1 MLASMP
7 DPASVLAC
15 LASTALWLAG
25 PAEPEYAEALRPQF
39 HFTARRNWLN
49 DPNGLVFFAG
59 EYHLFFQ
66 HNPRGTE
73 WGNMTW
79 GHAVGPDLVHWR
91 QLDDALTP
99 DSLGTIFS
107 GSAVVDVT
115 NTSGF
120 GKDGAPA
127 LVAMYTAAG
136 GTSPESQGKP
146 FTQCLAFSNDQGRTW
161 TKYAGN
167 PVIPHLAAENRDPKV
182 VWHEATRR
190 WIVALYEE
198 GSRYSLH
205 TSPDLKTWT
214 KLQDVEMPGSAECP
228 DFFPMTLDGDRSNT
242 RWVFTSADGRYLV
255 GAFDGEAFKAE
266 QPVQRVEFGDNFY
279 AAQTFS
285 DVQDGRRIQIAW
297 MRGGRYPGMPFNQQM
312 SFPAELTLRTTPEG
326 ARLFR
331 NPVREIDVLHG
342 TERRWS
348 EVELKAG
355 DLPLTDLRGELFD
368 LAVDLDLGD
377 ATEVGLVVRGQRIA
391 YHVKEEQL
399 TALGSAPLA
408 LPDGRL
414 TLRILVDRTSI
425 ETFADG
431 GRVSLTGCCLP
442 GQGDLGVSLYAR
454 GGAARV
460 RSLVAYELNS
470 AWR

>member
-1 MLASMP
+1 LAS
-7 DPASVLAC
+7 A
-15 LASTALWLAG
+15 ALWLAG
-25 PAEPEYAEALRPQF
+25 PPEPEYTEALRPRF
-39 HFTARRNWLN
+39 HFTAATNWLN
-49 DPNGLVFFAG
+49 DPNGLVLLDG

-66 HNPRGTE
+66 HNPRGLE

-79 GHAVGPDLVHWR
+79 GHAISPDLVHWR

-107 GSAVVDVT
+107 GSAVVDRG

-120 GKDGAPA
+120 GRDGAPA

-146 FTQCLAFSNDQGRTW
+146 FTQCLAFSNDRGRTW

-167 PVIPHLAAENRDPKV
+167 PVLPHLAAENRDPKV

-205 TSPDLKTWT
+205 ASPDLKTWT
-214 KLQDVEMPGSAECP
+214 KLQDVEMPGNAECP
-228 DFFPMTLDGDRSNT
+228 DFFPMALEGEPSNT
-242 RWVFTSADGRYLV
+242 RWVITSADGRYLV
-255 GAFDGEAFKAE
+255 GAFDGTAFKAE
-266 QPVQRVEFGDNFY
+266 QPVQRVDFGANFY
-279 AAQTFS
+279 AVQTYS
-285 DVQDGRRIQIAW
+285 DAPDGRRIQVAW

-312 SFPAELTLRTTPEG
+312 SFPAELTLRATPEG

-331 NPVREIDVLHG
+331 NPVREIDLLHG
-342 TERRWS
+342 AERRWS

-355 DLPLTDLRGELFD
+355 DLPMTDLRGELFD
-368 LAVDLDLGD
+368 LAAELDVGD
-377 ATEVGLVVRGQRIA
+377 ATEVGLVVRGQTIA
-391 YHVKEEQL
+391 YHVKEGRL
-399 TALGSAPLA
+399 TGLGSAPLA
-408 LPDGRL
+408 LVDGRL
-414 TLRILVDRTSI
+414 RLRILVDRTSI

-431 GRVSLTGCCLP
+431 GRVSLTGCYLP
-442 GQGDLGVSLYAR
+442 GQGNQVVSLYAR
-454 GGAARV
+454 GGTARV